1 MTTVSD
7 LPSAGIRVR
16 FWPMGKTPQLSHA
29 QAVPPYF
36 DTETAGRVFH
46 LSGGKPVVKLKGLSG
61 YKPLS
66 HIDLLPPQAETV
78 QQGGAGAYNSMQ
90 GAGP

>member
-7 LPSAGIRVR
+7 LHSAGIRVR

-29 QAVPPYF
+29 QAVPPFF

-61 YKPLS
+61 YKPL
-66 HIDLLPPQAETV
+66 LPPQAETV
-78 QQGGAGAYNSMQ
+78 QQSGTGAYGMT
-90 GAGP
+90 GMGP